1 MLPTSAMMISSPDP
15 KDDLKYNNNVLSVKV
30 TTTIWFV
37 LFLSVVVGITTK
49 LEARLFSAHNSKSFF
64 TVRKVFPVSPD
75 HLLMTSHNLR
85 EKEVKGLL

>member
-1 MLPTSAMMISSPDP
+1 
-15 KDDLKYNNNVLSVKV
+15 VLSVKV

-64 TVRKVFPVSPD
+64 TVRNVFGI
-75 HLLMTSHNLR
+75 LLMTSLS
-85 EKEVKGLL
+85 